1 MLTSG
6 WGGLWRAAHGG
17 GRRWQAAALVVVVL
31 RRRGERLEVAG
42 ELVVVEGCTRAYL

>member
-17 GRRWQAAALVVVVL
+17 GRRWQAAALVVVL
-31 RRRGERLEVAG
+31 RLRGEGLEVAG